1 MKSRVIIF
9 TALLIIL
16 ASCAELASVMQS
28 VGPVPL
34 TEADVVSGLK
44 EALTTGARNSAQ
56 RLAAENGYYGDAAVK
71 ILLPE
76 EARTIV
82 DNISRLP
89 GGDKLVQDAILSI
102 NRAAEDAAKE
112 AAPIFV
118 NSITSMSI
126 SDAFGILKGSD
137 NAATAYL
144 RNTTY
149 NDLYNL
155 YKPKIVAS
163 TDKKLIGNISTRDSW
178 ENLTS
183 RWNTL
188 ANSVAGRLAN
198 LKPVNTDLDDYLTR
212 RALDGMFL
220 KVEGEELKIRKD
232 VSARVTP
239 MLKRVFGSLDNQAK

>member
-1 MKSRVIIF
+1 MKTR
-9 TALLIIL
+9 ALILSGLIIIL
-16 ASCAELASVMQS
+16 AGCAELASVMQS
-28 VGPVPL
+28 VGPIPL

-82 DNISRLP
+82 DNISKLP
-89 GGDKLVQDAILSI
+89 GGEKLVQDAILSI
-102 NRAAEDAAKE
+102 NRAAEDAAKD

-118 NSITSMSI
+118 NSITNMSI
-126 SDAFGILKGSD
+126 SDAFGILKGAD
-137 NAATAYL
+137 NAATGYL

-155 YKPKIVAS
+155 YKPKINAS
-163 TDKKLIGNISTRDSW
+163 TEKKLIGNISTKDSW

-198 LKPVNTDLDDYLTR
+198 LKPVNTDLNDYLTR

-220 KVEGEELKIRKD
+220 KVENEELKIRKD

-239 MLKRVFGSLDNQAK
+239 ILKRVFGSLDNQSK